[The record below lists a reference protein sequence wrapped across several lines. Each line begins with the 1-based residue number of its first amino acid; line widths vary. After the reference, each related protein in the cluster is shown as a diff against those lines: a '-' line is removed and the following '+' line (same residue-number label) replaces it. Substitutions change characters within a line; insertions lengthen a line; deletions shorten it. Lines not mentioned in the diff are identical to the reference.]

1 MFRPV
6 STTAPDDVRARVVLV
21 LAATARDGDGRPSA
35 AFEAAIRRTGA
46 MLRARVGAP
55 SGERSSERGLVRVGV
70 RLPDDPL
77 SQTMGGDR
85 GELEPVHGVIEITA
99 PEGVTT
105 TAAAALVDGA
115 RDSLGEHVDPER
127 SAVVAGRC
135 YRFLSAEDAPL
146 FLAILG
152 YRDPAIT
159 MEQLTQW
166 WLHQHGPLALS
177 IVDPLPLAYEQL
189 HADQDASHAASEAA
203 GLPAPGYDMYDTI
216 AIDSLESLMG
226 STMNPEVAAQ
236 LFEDEVGHVD
246 HSRMRGA
253 IQRTVLG

>member
-1 MFRPV
+1 M
-6 STTAPDDVRARVVLV
+6 STTGPDDVRARIAMV
-21 LAATARDGDGRPSA
+21 LAASGVTEERRPPPELETAIGEAGA
-35 AFEAAIRRTGA
+35 A
-46 MLRARVGAP
+46 LRARVGAQ
-55 SGERSSERGLVRVGV
+55 GFVRLGV

-85 GELEPVHGVIEITA
+85 GELEPVHGVIEVTA
-99 PEGVTT
+99 PEGVEPAD
-105 TAAAALVDGA
+105 AASKVAGVLEPLAAHI
-115 RDSLGEHVDPER
+115 HVER

-135 YRFLSAEDAPL
+135 HRFLSADDAPL

-159 MEQLTQW
+159 MDELTDW
-166 WLHQHGPLALS
+166 WLYRHGPLALS

-189 HADQDASHAASEAA
+189 HADQAASRAASDAS

-216 AIDSLESLMG
+216 AIDSLDSLMG

-246 HSRMRGA
+246 HARMRGA
-253 IQRTVLG
+253 IQRAIR